1 MEFALN
7 NDKKSF
13 FGVTMTDFDPVDQ
26 VGSIMCCQDR
36 DTFITITL
44 TGFDKPVPS
53 GSPFFACGD
62 PQDDSNGVWLVQLEK
77 TEHRWIVFDKKY
89 MDGNY
94 ELKIDDAVAAE
105 FSDGKPL
112 EDGLI
117 SPSLDFKK
125 LRKHMINF
133 RIIKTELQRE
143 DVKNLQANGPPKY
156 IDGTAYR
163 ALFRILMVKQ
173 VSMNCISIHILES
186 DSNES
191 QDQVEGKDCEGE
203 DCEGEDCEGEGCE
216 GKEE

>member
-1 MEFALN
+1 
-7 NDKKSF
+7 
-13 FGVTMTDFDPVDQ
+13 MTDFDPVDQ

-163 ALFRILMVKQ
+163 ALFRILMVNQ
-173 VSMNCISIHILES
+173 VSMNA
-186 DSNES
+186 S
-191 QDQVEGKDCEGE
+191 QFIF
-203 DCEGEDCEGEGCE
+203 
-216 GKEE
+216 

>member
-117 SPSLDFKK
+117 SPTLDFKK

-163 ALFRILMVKQ
+163 ALFRILMVNQ

>member
-163 ALFRILMVKQ
+163 ALFRILMVNQ

-191 QDQVEGKDCEGE
+191 QDQVKGKDCEGE

>member
-163 ALFRILMVKQ
+163 ALFRILMVNQ

>member
-1 MEFALN
+1 
-7 NDKKSF
+7 
-13 FGVTMTDFDPVDQ
+13 MTDFDPVDQ

-163 ALFRILMVKQ
+163 ALFRILMVNQ

>member
-163 ALFRILMVKQ
+163 ALFRILMVNQ

-203 DCEGEDCEGEGCE
+203 DCEGEGCE

>member
-1 MEFALN
+1 MEFALK

-53 GSPFFACGD
+53 GSPFFASGD

-77 TEHRWIVFDKKY
+77 AQHRWIVFDKKY

-94 ELKIDDAVAAE
+94 ELKIDNAVATE
-105 FSDGKPL
+105 LSDGKPV
-112 EDGLI
+112 EDGMIPPTLN
-117 SPSLDFKK
+117 FKK
-125 LRKHMINF
+125 LRKNMINF

-143 DVKNLQANGPPKY
+143 DLKNLQANGPPKY

-163 ALFRILMVKQ
+163 ALFRILMVNR
-173 VSMNCISIHILES
+173 VSLNALILII
-186 DSNES
+186 
-191 QDQVEGKDCEGE
+191 
-203 DCEGEDCEGEGCE
+203 
-216 GKEE
+216 